1 MTSSAYLMSKAKR
14 EGKAFMRPIRVMHIT
29 DTLQAAGKER
39 VAMNLANLL
48 PRNRYQSYLCTT
60 RSEGPLA
67 HLLRKDV
74 GRLRLARQRRF
85 ELSAL
90 YRLVAFNRA
99 QQIHILHAH
108 EHSLFIAGLASLFP
122 PYPCVVWHDH
132 YGMHGQ
138 KERSVRLYRLGT
150 MRARG
155 IITVSESLAEWSR
168 SKLRVPSEHV
178 WYLPNFV
185 AATEHERTPRVLPG
199 VPGARIV
206 CVANLRPQKD
216 HLTLLR
222 AMARVIKQVPQA
234 QLLLVGASRDAD
246 YFDLVH
252 REIAQQQ
259 LQAYVSL
266 LGDCPDVPAILQ
278 ECSIGVLSSA
288 DEGFPLALLEYG
300 MAGLPT
306 VATAVGQ
313 CAEVLDEGRAGILV
327 PPGAP
332 GQLAEALLA
341 LLQSPAQRTVL
352 GKQLHQRVQAVYS
365 PDHIMERICQI
376 YDTILRSAQGGV
388 KPPLSGS

>member
-1 MTSSAYLMSKAKR
+1 MTSSAYLISKAKR
-14 EGKAFMRPIRVMHIT
+14 EGEACMRPIGVLHIT

-39 VAMNLANLL
+39 VAVNLANLL

-74 GRLRLARQRRF
+74 GRLRLGRQRRF

-90 YRLVAFNRA
+90 CRLVAFNRA
-99 QQIHILHAH
+99 HQIHILHAH

-132 YGMHGQ
+132 YGMQGQ
-138 KERSVRLYRLGT
+138 KERSVGLYRLGT
-150 MRARG
+150 IRARG

-168 SKLRVPSEHV
+168 SKLRVPSERV

-185 AATEHERTPRVLPG
+185 AAAEPEGTPLVLPG

-206 CVANLRPQKD
+206 CVANLRPEKD

-222 AMARVIKQVPQA
+222 AMARVIQQVPQA

-246 YFDLVH
+246 YFALIH

-259 LQAYVSL
+259 LQAHVSL
-266 LGDCPDVPAILQ
+266 LGDRPDVPAILQ
-278 ECSIGVLSSA
+278 ECSIGVLT
-288 DEGFPLALLEYG
+288 PLTKA
-300 MAGLPT
+300 
-306 VATAVGQ
+306 
-313 CAEVLDEGRAGILV
+313 
-327 PPGAP
+327 
-332 GQLAEALLA
+332 
-341 LLQSPAQRTVL
+341 S
-352 GKQLHQRVQAVYS
+352 H
-365 PDHIMERICQI
+365 
-376 YDTILRSAQGGV
+376 
-388 KPPLSGS
+388 